1 MKQLIL
7 VYILLF
13 GYSIQ
18 SQTLKE
24 ILDVPMAS
32 DLTVSNDGSII
43 AWVDNIAGQRNFIL
57 RVGLIFLR

>member
-43 AWVDNIAGQRNFIL
+43 AWVDNIAGQRNIYIA
-57 RVGLIFLR
+57 RGSDFLR